1 MLVGSVEAGMAGKR
15 SRDTI
20 PINVAL
26 LSGVPV
32 QEVPGCGH
40 AGGECGGGPGQ
51 DKVRQGFQVG
61 LPFSTVLGIR
71 DILVRIRIRLLFSLF
86 LRMQKIFFIFF

>member
-1 MLVGSVEAGMAGKR
+1 MLVESVEAGMAGKR

-20 PINVAL
+20 PLNAAL

-32 QEVPGCGH
+32 QEVPGSRH
-40 AGGECGGGPGQ
+40 ASGECGGGPGQ

-61 LPFSTVLGIR
+61 LTFSTVLGIC
-71 DILVRIRIRLLFSLF
+71 DILVRIRIQ
-86 LRMQKIFFIFF
+86 LRTKSFFHCF